1 MQWVVREVPPE
12 MSGTGSGRAERLGA
26 DILGMGRVGQLPKW
40 PLRDMMVPPYI
51 AGTLIILPN

>member
-26 DILGMGRVGQLPKW
+26 DILGMERVGQLPKW
-40 PLRDMMVPPYI
+40 SLLDVMV
-51 AGTLIILPN
+51 LP

>member
-1 MQWVVREVPPE
+1 

-26 DILGMGRVGQLPKW
+26 DILGMGWVGQLPKW
-40 PLRDMMVPPYI
+40 PLLDMMVPPYI